1 MSYRPHKRKKATTLE
16 GKCVE
21 RIVRDFRDIF
31 RPGILS
37 VALRTQVLELLCDDP
52 ILCSLPEGAPIL
64 QISLFLPAARTST
77 CSGYLIRVT
86 WGGYDA
92 FFLSMSHATLHPHD
106 RLPR

>member
-21 RIVRDFRDIF
+21 RIVRNFRDIF
-31 RPGILS
+31 RPGVLS

-52 ILCSLPEGAPIL
+52 ILVSLPEGAPIL
-64 QISLFLPAARTST
+64 SSSQLLFLPPAADIHHASR
-77 CSGYLIRVT
+77 GE
-86 WGGYDA
+86 G
-92 FFLSMSHATLHPHD
+92 MSLPFPPCLTRHHD